1 MMLMLSK
8 IYTSQE
14 KIKIYLSKGVK
25 MKVLNER
32 AMLSIHL
39 QNSSWPPSELFLVR
53 RSRST
58 RCPLIINRQSIEFL
72 KLKRTSLTFAFLRRI
87 ER

>member
-1 MMLMLSK
+1 MTMMLMLSK
-8 IYTSQE
+8 IYTSKE

-25 MKVLNER
+25 LKKMKVLNEI
-32 AMLSIHL
+32 AMLSIHI

-58 RCPLIINRQSIEFL
+58 RCPLIINDKVS
-72 KLKRTSLTFAFLRRI
+72 SS
-87 ER
+87 